1 MNQAADEKSNETSC
15 EKAAD
20 RLGER
25 GDEAD
30 GKVNVLLV
38 DDQPDKLLAYEVI
51 LHELNENLV
60 KTSSAREALQFL
72 LKNDVA
78 VILIDVCM
86 PELDGF
92 QLAAMLREHPRFS
105 ETAII
110 FISAIHLTDVDRL
123 RGYAMGAVDYVPVPV
138 VPEVLRAKVK
148 VFAELFR
155 KTRQLE
161 QLNRE
166 LERRVADRTAE
177 LKASTARLLQSEQLR
192 SLALAAGQMGSW
204 DWDAVS
210 GEIFWDEGQHR
221 IFGVDPKHFKP
232 TPQSVR
238 ALIEPEDWDRL
249 QAAVRGLAE
258 DGQTYQGEFR

>member
-1 MNQAADEKSNETSC
+1 MTE
-15 EKAAD
+15 
-20 RLGER
+20 
-25 GDEAD
+25 
-30 GKVNVLLV
+30 KVNVLLV

-123 RGYAMGAVDYVPVPV
+123 RGYARGAVDYISVPVIPDL
-138 VPEVLRAKVK
+138 LRAKVS
-148 VFAELFR
+148 VFAELHR

-161 QLNRE
+161 VLNSELRRLSGSLIATQDEERRRIARE
-166 LERRVADRTAE
+166 LHDGLGQELTAAKIM
-177 LKASTARLLQSEQLR
+177 L
-192 SLALAAGQMGSW
+192 
-204 DWDAVS
+204 
-210 GEIFWDEGQHR
+210 GEILPD
-221 IFGVDPKHFKP
+221 D
-232 TPQSVR
+232 
-238 ALIEPEDWDRL
+238 
-249 QAAVRGLAE
+249 
-258 DGQTYQGEFR
+258 